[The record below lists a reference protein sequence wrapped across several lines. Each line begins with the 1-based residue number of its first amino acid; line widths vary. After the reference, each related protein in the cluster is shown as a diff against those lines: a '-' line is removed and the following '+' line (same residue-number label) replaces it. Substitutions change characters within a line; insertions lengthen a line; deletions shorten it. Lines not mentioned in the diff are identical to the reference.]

1 MIASS
6 VALTVAVVEVEPMT
20 GIPEQVTSTWLA
32 PSAAAGQ
39 WFYPLAFVGLGIA
52 HAGVRLGR
60 KTYLVDMA
68 EGDRR
73 TDYVAV
79 SNSAIGLALLVAGGM
94 GALASAWS
102 VPGTVALL
110 GAAGLAGAALSL
122 RWQEV

>member
-1 MIASS
+1 AW
-6 VALTVAVVEVEPMT
+6 AGA
-20 GIPEQVTSTWLA
+20 A
-32 PSAAAGQ
+32 PPAAAGQ
-39 WFYPLAFVGLGIA
+39 WFYPLAFVGLGVA

-122 RWQEV
+122 RWEEV